1 MIANRLA
8 IARAGP
14 AMGLPFFLL
23 AVLIFFPFGGAL
35 SAKEEAVLTF
45 QEFESSCID
54 LGHYDA
60 KAKELTVRF
69 VNRNTERFYRYSNVP
84 AEVWKKLNV
93 LNETGGVG
101 EYLNETVVQQP
112 EKFPFKEL
120 TIRAFKSIPKR
131 KKAGDSK

>member
-1 MIANRLA
+1 
-8 IARAGP
+8 
-14 AMGLPFFLL
+14 MGLPFLL
-23 AVLIFFPFGGAL
+23 LVGILLLPSAGL
-35 SAKEEAVLTF
+35 SAEEKTVLTF

-84 AEVWKKLNV
+84 AEVWKKLNA

-101 EYLNETVVQQP
+101 EYLNETIVQWP
-112 EKFPFKEL
+112 EKHPFKEL
-120 TIRAFKSIPKR
+120 AIKSFKSIPKTKR
-131 KKAGDSK
+131 AGDSK